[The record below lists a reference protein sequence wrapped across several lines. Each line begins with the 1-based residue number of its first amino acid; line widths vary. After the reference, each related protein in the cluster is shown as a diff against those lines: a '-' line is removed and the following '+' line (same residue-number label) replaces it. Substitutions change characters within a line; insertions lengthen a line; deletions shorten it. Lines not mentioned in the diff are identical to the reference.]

1 MPERGQMDANTL
13 MQAMPGLDPT
23 IANEYVGPFNQA
35 MREANIT
42 TPQRA
47 AMFCAQVG
55 HESVSLRYMREIA
68 DGSAYEG
75 RRDLGNTQP
84 GDGRKFRGRGIIQV
98 TGRANT
104 TTFSRWAHAR
114 GLVASPDALAHDP
127 TPMERLP
134 LSMLTASWYWT
145 QARPQLNALSDAGD
159 MEGATRAI
167 NGGLNGIADRRARYQ
182 RCLAL
187 GGALLPEGGTMTQIE
202 KRLDY
207 PRDEVHQD
215 TGWNCGPASAQTVI
229 RAAAKKFIP
238 ESVLAAEMGTHR
250 GGTDH
255 IGQITRVLGKY
266 LPDAEYRT
274 VEMPND
280 PPTSAQRDRLWQHLT
295 GSIDAGYGMV
305 VNIVAPPNN
314 YPRPSYTS
322 TQALQYSGGTVYHY
336 VAAMGYAIDGN
347 GVKHVWIA
355 DSGFAPYGS
364 WVTFSQFATL
374 IPPKGYAYATAQAP
388 KAEEPKP
395 ENPGGGEQM
404 ENNGLIQSLV
414 NPSKHFTRD
423 HLLAINDRTLW
434 ETHVMVKELMRRAG
448 VDPDEFVAKAIE
460 EDNRK

>member
-1 MPERGQMDANTL
+1 MDAATL
-13 MQAMPGLDPT
+13 ARAMGGTADYDAL
-23 IANEYVGPFNQA
+23 VGPMNQA
-35 MREANIT
+35 MIAAQIT

-47 AMFCAQVG
+47 AMWCAQIG
-55 HESVSLRYMREIA
+55 HESVGLRYMEEIA

-75 RRDLGNTQP
+75 RADLGNTHP
-84 GDGRKFRGRGIIQV
+84 GDGPRYKGSGPIQL
-98 TGRANT
+98 TGRANFRAFT
-104 TTFSRWAHAR
+104 RWAQAAGHTTHDFEAR
-114 GLVASPDALAHDP
+114 PELVRQDPRWGFLA
-127 TPMERLP
+127 
-134 LSMLTASWYWT
+134 ASWYWT

-159 MEGATRAI
+159 LEGATRAI

-280 PPTSAQRDRLWQHLT
+280 PPSTAQRDRLWEHLT

-322 TQALQYSGGTVYHY
+322 TQALAYGGGTVYHY

-448 VDPDEFVAKAIE
+448 VDPDEFVANAIE

>member
-1 MPERGQMDANTL
+1 
-13 MQAMPGLDPT
+13 
-23 IANEYVGPFNQA
+23 
-35 MREANIT
+35 
-42 TPQRA
+42 
-47 AMFCAQVG
+47 
-55 HESVSLRYMREIA
+55 
-68 DGSAYEG
+68 
-75 RRDLGNTQP
+75 
-84 GDGRKFRGRGIIQV
+84 
-98 TGRANT
+98 
-104 TTFSRWAHAR
+104 
-114 GLVASPDALAHDP
+114 
-127 TPMERLP
+127 
-134 LSMLTASWYWT
+134 
-145 QARPQLNALSDAGD
+145 
-159 MEGATRAI
+159 
-167 NGGLNGIADRRARYQ
+167 
-182 RCLAL
+182 
-187 GGALLPEGGTMTQIE
+187 MTQIE

-229 RAAAKKFIP
+229 RAAAKRFIP
-238 ESVLAAEMGTHR
+238 ESTLAAEMGTHR

-266 LPDAEYRT
+266 LPAAEYRT

-280 PPTSAQRDRLWQHLT
+280 PPSTAQRDRLWEHLT
-295 GSIDAGYGMV
+295 GSIDAGYGAV
-305 VNIVAPPNN
+305 INIVAPPNN
-314 YPRPSYTS
+314 YPRPSHTS

-364 WVTFSQFATL
+364 WITFAQFATL

-388 KAEEPKP
+388 NPEEPKP
-395 ENPGGGEQM
+395 ENPGGGDQM

-434 ETHVMVKELMRRAG
+434 ETHVMVKELMRHAG